1 MLAVSFFAVIFSSLV
16 WLIYAF
22 RFISDSLA
30 GISFFDAGIANILLY
45 ALLVCAPIFL
55 IWSVFGYANQYIN
68 NRNVN
73 MQLRK
78 LLAQMK
84 KNQDYS
90 DLLARVLIE
99 SEGHIKDGFVLSKFD
114 LLIAD
119 MNELLSEII
128 RGCKIASP
136 EQIENLWSRV
146 QNGGKWAFGKVL
158 IEVNNTQPNFKKKVF
173 EKASFDNI
181 LAGTILEFCARYQ
194 SVVKMLE
201 KHDSDK
207 VFLTMIENGI
217 MGKVFSILAPVADEL
232 RRGREAALSL
242 DEDEPE
248 EELRPIA
255 QPLKLKAPRPLKEPL
270 RAPRPHPAD
279 DEEIIEKKSF
289 FSKIVSLKRPKS
301 AVPVEPVLRTE
312 RDPFSIALEK
322 SFGDEAPWLSEEPRL
337 SLPEEPDIEDD
348 EPIPAP
354 QIEPAAVEE
363 PALSEEPAIDESEI
377 MTDTQ
382 KTLDNLKKEWA
393 EMDAAGVSPF
403 AAKADSENSSKE
415 EDEDIFAYP
424 FGSWTDEKNYQKKS

>member
-1 MLAVSFFAVIFSSLV
+1 MLAASFFVVIFSSLV
-16 WLIYAF
+16 WLIYAI
-22 RFISDSLA
+22 RFINDSLA

-45 ALLVCAPIFL
+45 VLLLCAPIFL

-73 MQLRK
+73 LQLRK
-78 LLAQMK
+78 LLSQMK

-99 SEGHIKDGFVLSKFD
+99 SEAHIRDGFVLSKFD

-128 RGCKIASP
+128 RNCKIASA
-136 EQIENLWSRV
+136 EQIENLWNRV

-158 IEVNNTQPNFKKKVF
+158 IEVNNSQPNFKKKVF
-173 EKASFDNI
+173 EKAAFDNI

-201 KHDSDK
+201 KHDNDK

-242 DEDEPE
+242 AEDISEQ
-248 EELRPIA
+248 EELRPIKKPLKNKISHPTK
-255 QPLKLKAPRPLKEPL
+255 QPLDTLWNRSNN
-270 RAPRPHPAD
+270 
-279 DEEIIEKKSF
+279 EEDTTEKKSF
-289 FSKIVSLKRPKS
+289 FSKIVSIRRPQNSVLAKS
-301 AVPVEPVLRTE
+301 FPKIEK
-312 RDPFSIALEK
+312 DPFSIALEK
-322 SFGDEAPWLSEEPRL
+322 SFGEEETILPQEPHI
-337 SLPEEPDIEDD
+337 SLPDESDIKDVISLSALQKETAEDD
-348 EPIPAP
+348 VAL
-354 QIEPAAVEE
+354 VEDNK
-363 PALSEEPAIDESEI
+363 PMI
-377 MTDTQ
+377 TDTQ

-393 EMDAAGVSPF
+393 EMETSETSPIVSQT
-403 AAKADSENSSKE
+403 ENNDDK
-415 EDEDIFAYP
+415 EDEDIFTYP
-424 FGSWTDEKNYQKKS
+424 FGNWTDEKNYQKRS

>member
-1 MLAVSFFAVIFSSLV
+1 MLAASFFVVIFSSLV
-16 WLIYAF
+16 WLIYAI
-22 RFISDSLA
+22 RFINDSLA

-45 ALLVCAPIFL
+45 VLLLCAPIFL

-73 MQLRK
+73 LQLRK
-78 LLAQMK
+78 LLSQMK

-99 SEGHIKDGFVLSKFD
+99 SEAHIRDGFVLSKFD

-128 RGCKIASP
+128 RNCKIASA
-136 EQIENLWSRV
+136 EQIENLWNRV

-158 IEVNNTQPNFKKKVF
+158 IEVNNSQPNFKKKVF
-173 EKASFDNI
+173 EKAAFDNI

-201 KHDSDK
+201 KHDNDK

-242 DEDEPE
+242 TEDISEQ
-248 EELRPIA
+248 EELRPIKKPLKNKISHPIK
-255 QPLKLKAPRPLKEPL
+255 QPLDTLWNRSNN
-270 RAPRPHPAD
+270 
-279 DEEIIEKKSF
+279 EEDTTEKKSF
-289 FSKIVSLKRPKS
+289 FSKIVSIRRPKNS
-301 AVPVEPVLRTE
+301 VLAKSFPKIE
-312 RDPFSIALEK
+312 KDPFSIALEK
-322 SFGDEAPWLSEEPRL
+322 SFGEEETILPQEPHI
-337 SLPEEPDIEDD
+337 SLPDESDIKDVMSLSALQKETAEDD
-348 EPIPAP
+348 VAL
-354 QIEPAAVEE
+354 VEDNK
-363 PALSEEPAIDESEI
+363 PMI
-377 MTDTQ
+377 TDTQ

-393 EMDAAGVSPF
+393 EMETSETSPIVSQT
-403 AAKADSENSSKE
+403 ENNDDK
-415 EDEDIFAYP
+415 EDEDIFTYP
-424 FGSWTDEKNYQKKS
+424 FGNWTDEKNYQKRS

>member
-1 MLAVSFFAVIFSSLV
+1 MLAASFFVVIFSSLV
-16 WLIYAF
+16 WLIYAI
-22 RFISDSLA
+22 RFINDSLA

-45 ALLVCAPIFL
+45 VLLLCAPIFL

-73 MQLRK
+73 LQLRK
-78 LLAQMK
+78 LLSQMK

-99 SEGHIKDGFVLSKFD
+99 SEAHIRDGFVLSKFD

-128 RGCKIASP
+128 RNCKIASA
-136 EQIENLWSRV
+136 EQIENLWNRV

-158 IEVNNTQPNFKKKVF
+158 IEVNNSQPNFKKKVF
-173 EKASFDNI
+173 EKAAFDNI

-201 KHDSDK
+201 KHDNDK

-242 DEDEPE
+242 AEDISEQ
-248 EELRPIA
+248 EELRPIKKPLKNKISHPIK
-255 QPLKLKAPRPLKEPL
+255 QPLDTLWNRSNN
-270 RAPRPHPAD
+270 
-279 DEEIIEKKSF
+279 EEDTTEKKSF
-289 FSKIVSLKRPKS
+289 FSKIVSIRRPKNS
-301 AVPVEPVLRTE
+301 VLAKSFPKIE
-312 RDPFSIALEK
+312 KDPFSIALEK
-322 SFGDEAPWLSEEPRL
+322 SFGEEETILPQEPHI
-337 SLPEEPDIEDD
+337 SLPDESDIKDVMSLSALQKETAEDD
-348 EPIPAP
+348 VAL
-354 QIEPAAVEE
+354 VEDNK
-363 PALSEEPAIDESEI
+363 PMI
-377 MTDTQ
+377 TNTQ

-393 EMDAAGVSPF
+393 EMETSETSPIVSQT
-403 AAKADSENSSKE
+403 ENNDDK
-415 EDEDIFAYP
+415 EDEDIFTYP
-424 FGSWTDEKNYQKKS
+424 FGNWTDEKNYQKRS

>member
-1 MLAVSFFAVIFSSLV
+1 MLAASFFVVIFSSLV
-16 WLIYAF
+16 WLIYAI
-22 RFISDSLA
+22 RFINDSLA

-45 ALLVCAPIFL
+45 VLLLCAPIFL

-73 MQLRK
+73 LQLRK
-78 LLAQMK
+78 LLSQMK

-99 SEGHIKDGFVLSKFD
+99 SEAHIRDGFVLSKFD

-128 RGCKIASP
+128 RNCKIASA
-136 EQIENLWSRV
+136 EQIENLWNRV

-158 IEVNNTQPNFKKKVF
+158 IEVNNSQPNFKKKVF
-173 EKASFDNI
+173 EKAAFDNI

-201 KHDSDK
+201 KHDNDK

-242 DEDEPE
+242 AEDISEQ
-248 EELRPIA
+248 EELRPIKKPLKNKISHPIK
-255 QPLKLKAPRPLKEPL
+255 QPLDTLWNRSNN
-270 RAPRPHPAD
+270 
-279 DEEIIEKKSF
+279 EEDTTEKKSF
-289 FSKIVSLKRPKS
+289 FSKIVSIRRPKNS
-301 AVPVEPVLRTE
+301 ILAKSFPKIEK
-312 RDPFSIALEK
+312 DPFSIALEK
-322 SFGDEAPWLSEEPRL
+322 SFGEEETILPQEPHI
-337 SLPEEPDIEDD
+337 SLPDESDIKDVMSLSTLQKETAEDD
-348 EPIPAP
+348 VAL
-354 QIEPAAVEE
+354 VEDNK
-363 PALSEEPAIDESEI
+363 PMI
-377 MTDTQ
+377 TDTQ

-393 EMDAAGVSPF
+393 EMETSETSPIVLQT
-403 AAKADSENSSKE
+403 ENNDDK
-415 EDEDIFAYP
+415 EDEDIFTYP
-424 FGSWTDEKNYQKKS
+424 FGNWTDEKNYQKRS

>member
-1 MLAVSFFAVIFSSLV
+1 MLAASFFVVIFSSLV
-16 WLIYAF
+16 WLIYAI
-22 RFISDSLA
+22 RFINDSLA

-45 ALLVCAPIFL
+45 VLLLCAPIFL

-73 MQLRK
+73 LQLRK
-78 LLAQMK
+78 LLSQMK

-99 SEGHIKDGFVLSKFD
+99 SEAHIRDGFVLSKFD

-128 RGCKIASP
+128 RNCKIASA
-136 EQIENLWSRV
+136 EQIENLWNRV

-158 IEVNNTQPNFKKKVF
+158 IEVNNSQPNFKKKVF
-173 EKASFDNI
+173 EKAAFDNI

-201 KHDSDK
+201 KHDNDK

-242 DEDEPE
+242 AEDISEQ
-248 EELRPIA
+248 EELRPIKNPLKNKISHPIK
-255 QPLKLKAPRPLKEPL
+255 QPLDTLWNRSNN
-270 RAPRPHPAD
+270 
-279 DEEIIEKKSF
+279 EEDTTEKKSF
-289 FSKIVSLKRPKS
+289 FSKIVSIRRPKNS
-301 AVPVEPVLRTE
+301 VLAKSFPKIE
-312 RDPFSIALEK
+312 KDPFSIALEK
-322 SFGDEAPWLSEEPRL
+322 SFGEEETILPQEPHI
-337 SLPEEPDIEDD
+337 SLPDESDIKDVMSLSALQKETAEDD
-348 EPIPAP
+348 VAL
-354 QIEPAAVEE
+354 VEDNK
-363 PALSEEPAIDESEI
+363 PMI
-377 MTDTQ
+377 TDTQ

-393 EMDAAGVSPF
+393 EMETSETSPIVSQT
-403 AAKADSENSSKE
+403 ENNDDK
-415 EDEDIFAYP
+415 EDEDIFTYP
-424 FGSWTDEKNYQKKS
+424 FGNWTDEKNYQKRS

>member
-1 MLAVSFFAVIFSSLV
+1 MLAVSFFTVIFSSLV

-73 MQLRK
+73 VQLHK
-78 LLAQMK
+78 LLVQMK

-128 RGCKIASP
+128 RGCKIASA

-158 IEVNNTQPNFKKKVF
+158 IEVNNSQPGFKKRVF

-207 VFLTMIENGI
+207 VFLTMIENGV

-232 RRGREAALSL
+232 RRGREIALSL
-242 DEDEPE
+242 AEEESE
-248 EELRPIA
+248 EELRPLK
-255 QPLKLKAPRPLKEPL
+255 QPLKLKTPQSPTEPL
-270 RAPRPHPAD
+270 RAQRFHPAD
-279 DEEIIEKKSF
+279 DEEPVEKKSF
-289 FSKIVSLKRPKS
+289 FSRIVSLKRS
-301 AVPVEPVLRTE
+301 RNATQDEPILRTE

-322 SFGDEAPWLSEEPRL
+322 SFGDEEPMLSEEPRL
-337 SLPEEPDIEDD
+337 SLPEEPDIKES
-348 EPIPAP
+348 EPTP
-354 QIEPAAVEE
+354 QIETAEE
-363 PALSEEPAIDESEI
+363 ETNTEESGL

-382 KTLDNLKKEWA
+382 KTLDSLKKEWA
-393 EMDAAGVSPF
+393 EMDATGISPF
-403 AAKADSENSSKE
+403 AAKPDQENGSKE
-415 EDEDIFAYP
+415 ENNDDIFAYP
-424 FGSWTDEKNYQKKS
+424 FGNWTDENNYQKKS

>member
-1 MLAVSFFAVIFSSLV
+1 VLAASFFVVIFSSLV
-16 WLIYAF
+16 WLIYAI
-22 RFISDSLA
+22 RFINDSLA

-45 ALLVCAPIFL
+45 VLLLCAPIFL

-73 MQLRK
+73 LQLRK
-78 LLAQMK
+78 LLSQMK

-99 SEGHIKDGFVLSKFD
+99 SEAHIRDGFVLSKFD

-128 RGCKIASP
+128 RNCKIASA
-136 EQIENLWSRV
+136 EQIENLWNRV

-158 IEVNNTQPNFKKKVF
+158 IEVNNSQPNFKKKVF
-173 EKASFDNI
+173 EKAAFDNI

-201 KHDSDK
+201 KHDNDK

-242 DEDEPE
+242 AEDISEQ
-248 EELRPIA
+248 EELRPIKKPLKNKISHPIK
-255 QPLKLKAPRPLKEPL
+255 QPLDTLWNRSNN
-270 RAPRPHPAD
+270 
-279 DEEIIEKKSF
+279 EEDTTEKKSF
-289 FSKIVSLKRPKS
+289 FSKIVSIRRPKNS
-301 AVPVEPVLRTE
+301 VLAKSFPKIE
-312 RDPFSIALEK
+312 KDPFSIALEK
-322 SFGDEAPWLSEEPRL
+322 SFGEEETILPQEPHI
-337 SLPEEPDIEDD
+337 SLPDESDIKDVMSLSALQKETAEDD
-348 EPIPAP
+348 VAL
-354 QIEPAAVEE
+354 VEDNK
-363 PALSEEPAIDESEI
+363 PMI
-377 MTDTQ
+377 TDTQ

-393 EMDAAGVSPF
+393 EMETSETSPIVSQT
-403 AAKADSENSSKE
+403 ENNDDK
-415 EDEDIFAYP
+415 EDEDIFTYP
-424 FGSWTDEKNYQKKS
+424 FGNWTDEKNYQKRS

>member
-1 MLAVSFFAVIFSSLV
+1 MLAASFFVVIFSSLV
-16 WLIYAF
+16 WLIYAI
-22 RFISDSLA
+22 RFINDSLA

-45 ALLVCAPIFL
+45 VLLLCAPIFL

-73 MQLRK
+73 LQLRK
-78 LLAQMK
+78 LLSQMK

-99 SEGHIKDGFVLSKFD
+99 SEAHIRDGFVLSKFD

-128 RGCKIASP
+128 RNCKIASA
-136 EQIENLWSRV
+136 EQIENLWNRV

-158 IEVNNTQPNFKKKVF
+158 IEVNNSQPNFKKKVF
-173 EKASFDNI
+173 EKAAFDNI

-201 KHDSDK
+201 KHDNDK

-242 DEDEPE
+242 AEDISEQ
-248 EELRPIA
+248 EELRPIKKPLKNKISHPIK
-255 QPLKLKAPRPLKEPL
+255 QPLDTLWNRSNN
-270 RAPRPHPAD
+270 
-279 DEEIIEKKSF
+279 EEDTTEKKSF
-289 FSKIVSLKRPKS
+289 FSKIVSIRRPKNS
-301 AVPVEPVLRTE
+301 VLAKSFPKIE
-312 RDPFSIALEK
+312 KDPFSIALEK
-322 SFGDEAPWLSEEPRL
+322 SFGEEETILPQEPHI
-337 SLPEEPDIEDD
+337 SLPDESDIKDVMSLSALQKETAEDD
-348 EPIPAP
+348 VAL
-354 QIEPAAVEE
+354 VEDNK
-363 PALSEEPAIDESEI
+363 PMI
-377 MTDTQ
+377 TDTQ

-393 EMDAAGVSPF
+393 EMETSETSPIVSQT
-403 AAKADSENSSKE
+403 ENNDDK
-415 EDEDIFAYP
+415 EDEDIFTYP
-424 FGSWTDEKNYQKKS
+424 FGNWTDEKNYQKRS

>member
-1 MLAVSFFAVIFSSLV
+1 MLAVSFFAIIFSSLV
-16 WLIYAF
+16 WLIYAI
-22 RFISDSLA
+22 RFIKDSLA

-45 ALLVCAPIFL
+45 ALLVCAPIYL
-55 IWSVFGYANQYIN
+55 IWSIFGFANQYIN

-73 MQLRK
+73 LQLRK

-99 SEGHIKDGFVLSKFD
+99 SEGHIKDGFMLSKFD
-114 LLIAD
+114 LLLAD

-128 RGCKIASP
+128 RSCKIASA

-173 EKASFDNI
+173 EKAAFDNI

-201 KHDSDK
+201 KHDNDK
-207 VFLTMIENGI
+207 VFLTMIENGV

-242 DEDEPE
+242 AEPAPE
-248 EELRPIA
+248 EELRPIKK
-255 QPLKLKAPRPLKEPL
+255 PLKFKAPLPLKEPL
-270 RAPRPHPAD
+270 RAQRPQPSE

-289 FSKIVSLKRPKS
+289 FSKIVSLKRAKGAAP
-301 AVPVEPVLRTE
+301 AEPILRKE

-322 SFGDEAPWLSEEPRL
+322 SFGSDEPQLPQEPRL
-337 SLPEEPDIEDD
+337 SLPEEPDTE
-348 EPIPAP
+348 EPQPLPAP
-354 QIEPAAVEE
+354 QIEPADTEE
-363 PALSEEPAIDESEI
+363 AGADKGNAELL
-377 MTDTQ
+377 TDTQ
-382 KTLDNLKKEWA
+382 KTLDSLKKEWA
-393 EMDAAGVSPF
+393 EMDAAGTSPF
-403 AAKADSENSSKE
+403 SSKTDSENEEKE
-415 EDEDIFAYP
+415 KEKEKEDEDIFTYP
-424 FGSWTDEKNYQKKS
+424 FGSWTDENNYQKK

>member
-22 RFISDSLA
+22 RFIGDSLA

-55 IWSVFGYANQYIN
+55 IWSVFGHANQYIN

-207 VFLTMIENGI
+207 VFLTMIENGV

-248 EELRPIA
+248 EEFRPIA
-255 QPLKLKAPRPLKEPL
+255 QPLKLKAPHPLKEPL
-270 RAPRPHPAD
+270 RAPRPQPAD

-289 FSKIVSLKRPKS
+289 FSKIVSLKRAKS

-322 SFGDEAPWLSEEPRL
+322 SFGDEAPRLSEEPRL

-363 PALSEEPAIDESEI
+363 AALSEEPAIEESAI

-403 AAKADSENSSKE
+403 AAKADGENSSKE

>member
-1 MLAVSFFAVIFSSLV
+1 MLAASFFVVIFSSLV
-16 WLIYAF
+16 WLIYAI
-22 RFISDSLA
+22 RFINDSLA

-45 ALLVCAPIFL
+45 VLLLCAPIFL

-73 MQLRK
+73 LQLRK
-78 LLAQMK
+78 LLSQMK

-99 SEGHIKDGFVLSKFD
+99 SEAHIRDGFVLSKFD

-128 RGCKIASP
+128 RNCKIASA
-136 EQIENLWSRV
+136 EQIENLWNRV

-158 IEVNNTQPNFKKKVF
+158 IEVNNSQPNFKKKVF
-173 EKASFDNI
+173 EKAAFDNI

-201 KHDSDK
+201 KHDNDK

-242 DEDEPE
+242 AEDISEQ
-248 EELRPIA
+248 EELRPIKKPLKNKIPHPMK
-255 QPLKLKAPRPLKEPL
+255 QPLDTLWNRSNN
-270 RAPRPHPAD
+270 
-279 DEEIIEKKSF
+279 EEDTTEKKSF
-289 FSKIVSLKRPKS
+289 FSKIVSIRRPKNS
-301 AVPVEPVLRTE
+301 VLAKSFPKIE
-312 RDPFSIALEK
+312 KDPFSIALEK
-322 SFGDEAPWLSEEPRL
+322 SFGEEETILPQEPHI
-337 SLPEEPDIEDD
+337 SLPDESDIKDVMSLSALQKETAEDD
-348 EPIPAP
+348 VAL
-354 QIEPAAVEE
+354 VEDNK
-363 PALSEEPAIDESEI
+363 PMI
-377 MTDTQ
+377 TDTQ

-393 EMDAAGVSPF
+393 EMETSETSPIVSQT
-403 AAKADSENSSKE
+403 ENNDDK
-415 EDEDIFAYP
+415 EDEDIFTYP
-424 FGSWTDEKNYQKKS
+424 FGNWTDEKNYQKRS